1 MMTSMTTLRLD
12 CASTAEAERM
22 RTWFAGSRFVSVS
35 DPTEDRAYL
44 PTDSVL
50 VSASFGLDLGVPL
63 SADSSRIIPTPVEL
77 RERGLPSLMI
87 IGPAGPAGPAE
98 VPESRARA
106 AAHARSI
113 LAAVAEWNRDT
124 NRAPISRIVSVPDW
138 IVDQSL
144 GPGAAEIIE
153 AAFESSEARS
163 TNQ

>member
-1 MMTSMTTLRLD
+1 MTTLRLD

-87 IGPAGPAGPAE
+87 IGPAGPAE

-106 AAHARSI
+106 AAHATSI

-144 GPGAAEIIE
+144 GPQAAETIE
-153 AAFESSEARS
+153 AAFELNAAQSSD
-163 TNQ
+163 Q